1 MTSVIETVGAFAGL
15 VALVGLLVL
24 AFLVISQAR
33 DLRRLR
39 EWAGGAPER
48 DAELREVSE
57 VVAEERAAEIQAVTE
72 REERRLIRTGD
83 LSPTFWERLGRSG
96 QVMLVLAAVILVGAA
111 AAWYFTGQDGG
122 GSGGGTGGEGGGKAA
137 KSTKPSKVTVA
148 VFNGTGGAEAGLAAE
163 YSGFLEE
170 KGFRLGAT
178 ADAPETFDE
187 TIVYYENGSKG
198 GAELVAEEIDA
209 ESVELV
215 PSEISQL
222 APSADVIAVIGLNH
236 SDLPASGA

>member
-15 VALVGLLVL
+15 IALVGLLVL

-57 VVAEERAAEIQAVTE
+57 VVAEERAEEIRAVSE

-83 LSPTFWERLGRSG
+83 LSPSFWERLGRSG

-111 AAWYFTGQDGG
+111 AAWYLTGQDGG
-122 GSGGGTGGEGGGKAA
+122 GSGGGAGAGGGGNSANSA
-137 KSTKPSKVTVA
+137 KPSKFTVA

-163 YSGFLEE
+163 YSGFLEG

-178 ADAPETFDE
+178 ADAPETFDD
-187 TIVYYENGSKG
+187 TIVYYETGSKS

-209 ESVELV
+209 ASVELV

>member
-57 VVAEERAAEIQAVTE
+57 VVAEERAAEIQAISE

-83 LSPTFWERLGRSG
+83 LAPTFWERLGRSG

-122 GSGGGTGGEGGGKAA
+122 GSGGGTGGGGGGKAA

-187 TIVYYENGSKG
+187 TIVYYENGSKA

>member
-57 VVAEERAAEIQAVTE
+57 VVAEERAAEIRAVTE

-187 TIVYYENGSKG
+187 TIVYYENGSKA

>member
-111 AAWYFTGQDGG
+111 AAWYLTGQDGG

-187 TIVYYENGSKG
+187 TIVYYENGSKA

>member
-15 VALVGLLVL
+15 IALVGLLVL

-111 AAWYFTGQDGG
+111 AAWYLTGQDGG

-187 TIVYYENGSKG
+187 TIVYYENGSKA

>member
-57 VVAEERAAEIQAVTE
+57 VVAEERAAEIQAISE

-111 AAWYFTGQDGG
+111 AAWYLTGQDGG

-187 TIVYYENGSKG
+187 TIVYYENGSKA

>member
-57 VVAEERAAEIQAVTE
+57 VVAEERAAEIRAVTE

-111 AAWYFTGQDGG
+111 AAWYLTGQDGG

-198 GAELVAEEIDA
+198 GAELVADEIDA

>member
-57 VVAEERAAEIQAVTE
+57 VVAEERAQEIRAISE

-83 LSPTFWERLGRSG
+83 LSPSFWERLGRSG

-111 AAWYFTGQDGG
+111 AAWYLTGQDGG
-122 GSGGGTGGEGGGKAA
+122 SSGGGTGGGGGGKSA

-148 VFNGTGGAEAGLAAE
+148 VLNGTGGAEAGLAAE
-163 YSGFLEE
+163 YSGFLEK

-187 TIVYYENGSKG
+187 TIVYYENGSKA

-236 SDLPASGA
+236 SDIPASGA

>member
-187 TIVYYENGSKG
+187 TIVYYENGSKA

>member
-1 MTSVIETVGAFAGL
+1 
-15 VALVGLLVL
+15 
-24 AFLVISQAR
+24 
-33 DLRRLR
+33 
-39 EWAGGAPER
+39 
-48 DAELREVSE
+48 
-57 VVAEERAAEIQAVTE
+57 
-72 REERRLIRTGD
+72 
-83 LSPTFWERLGRSG
+83 
-96 QVMLVLAAVILVGAA
+96 MLVLAAVILVGAA

-187 TIVYYENGSKG
+187 TIVYYENGSKA

>member
-122 GSGGGTGGEGGGKAA
+122 GSGGGTGGEGGGNAA

-187 TIVYYENGSKG
+187 TIVYYENGSKA

>member
-83 LSPTFWERLGRSG
+83 LAPTFWERLGRSG

-111 AAWYFTGQDGG
+111 AAWYLTGQDGG

-187 TIVYYENGSKG
+187 TIVYYENGSKA

>member
-57 VVAEERAAEIQAVTE
+57 VVAEERAEEIRAISE

-83 LSPTFWERLGRSG
+83 LSPSFWERLGRSG

-111 AAWYFTGQDGG
+111 AAWYLTGQDGG
-122 GSGGGTGGEGGGKAA
+122 GTGGGSGGGGGGTTA
-137 KSTKPSKVTVA
+137 KSAKASKVTVA

-178 ADAPETFDE
+178 ADAPETFDD
-187 TIVYYENGSKG
+187 TIVYYESGSQA

>member
-57 VVAEERAAEIQAVTE
+57 VVAEERAAEIRAVTE

-111 AAWYFTGQDGG
+111 AAWYLTGQDGG

-187 TIVYYENGSKG
+187 TIVYYENGSKA

>member
-111 AAWYFTGQDGG
+111 AAWYLTGQDGG
-122 GSGGGTGGEGGGKAA
+122 GSGGGTGGEGGGNAA

-187 TIVYYENGSKG
+187 TIVYYENGSKA